1 MLKASRSGLRACS
14 RCVVRQASQTQQR
27 RWLAGA
33 ATGAARLDPAST
45 PAFHSQPG
53 AKHDDSLL
61 RQLFDS
67 PQTFKQF
74 EPPSSRALTGKNAG
88 LFRNKYLTSPKGF
101 ITFANT
107 TLERAQKLVDKVLA
121 ASTVEE
127 YKAVVR
133 DMDRLSDLLCRVLDV
148 SDFVRVTH
156 PDGRIQEAA
165 SQAWALVY
173 QYMNQLNTTTGLS
186 EQLGK
191 ALGNPEVVSSWTEE
205 ERTVG
210 ELLQQDFM
218 KSAIHL
224 PEGSRNRFVEISQ
237 NISELGSVFV
247 EDMTPEQDRI
257 VLPSSKFH
265 GMDPRIAQ
273 NYISRGTMYLP
284 TMSPEATV
292 ALRSV
297 HDEDT
302 RKAIYL
308 ATRTASGRSVKILEA
323 MLRLRA
329 ELANLSGFENYGQ
342 LALRDRM
349 MAKTPESVH
358 QFLLALAKHNTPR
371 VEKEIADLMQAKGQ
385 NMHASS
391 ATDLHPWDKDYYME
405 SIRRDMRSRRRGH
418 DVLSSYF
425 SLGTVMQGLSR
436 LFTRLYGI
444 RLVPRD
450 TLPGE
455 TWHPDVR
462 RLDVVSDTDGH
473 VAVLYCD
480 LFYRADKSPNP
491 AHFTVRCSRE
501 ISDQEIHEAAQAIS
515 NRREEA
521 STDAAISEA
530 NDGMHVSKQAGTAKQ
545 LPTIALVCDFH
556 HERSSKNEP
565 ALLHYYQM
573 ETLFH
578 EMGHAIHSV
587 LARTSLQNV
596 AGTRCATDFAELP
609 STLMEHFCA
618 DPTVLQ
624 MFARHYETDEPLP
637 YELVSERLQV
647 LKRFEASDR
656 ENQIIMAM
664 LDQQYHASHPGQANF
679 DSTEIYHNLQRTYG
693 KLPPDVA
700 GTRWQGFFGHLF
712 GYGST
717 YYSYLFDQVLSERVW
732 RVVFA
737 AGKNGAA
744 LDRANGERLKENLL
758 KWGGSRD
765 PWRCLS
771 DALQDER
778 LINGDEEAMRL
789 VGSWGI
795 KD

>member
-14 RCVVRQASQTQQR
+14 RCIVQQAPRPQQR
-27 RWLAGA
+27 RCLAGA
-33 ATGAARLDPAST
+33 AAGAARLDPANT
-45 PAFHSQPG
+45 PAFHAQPG
-53 AKHDDSLL
+53 AKYDDSVL

-67 PQTFKQF
+67 PQTFKEF
-74 EPPSSRALTGKNAG
+74 EPPSSRALTGKNVG

-101 ITFANT
+101 IVFANN

-127 YKAVVR
+127 YKSVVR

-186 EQLGK
+186 EQLGT

-205 ERTVG
+205 EKTVG

-237 NISELGSVFV
+237 QISELGSAFV

-273 NYISRGTMYLP
+273 DYTRRGTTHLP
-284 TMSPEATV
+284 SLSPAATV

-302 RKAIYL
+302 RKAIYF
-308 ATRTASGRSVKILEA
+308 ATRTASGRSVQILEA

-329 ELANLSGFENYGQ
+329 ELANLSGFESYGQ

-349 MAKTPESVH
+349 MAKSPESVH
-358 QFLLALAKHNTPR
+358 QFLLALAKHNGPR
-371 VEKEIADLMQAKGQ
+371 VEQEISDLMQAKRQ
-385 NMHASS
+385 NVHASS
-391 ATDLHPWDKDYYME
+391 AIDLQPWDKDYYME
-405 SIRRDMRSRRRGH
+405 SIRRDMRSRRRGN
-418 DVLSSYF
+418 DILSSYF

-462 RLDVVSDTDGH
+462 RL
-473 VAVLYCD
+473 
-480 LFYRADKSPNP
+480 RRPDKSPNP

-501 ISDQEIHEAAQAIS
+501 ISEQEIHEAAQAIS

-521 STDAAISEA
+521 STDAAITEA
-530 NDGMHVSKQAGTAKQ
+530 NDGMHVSKQAGSVKQ
-545 LPTIALVCDFH
+545 LPTIALICDFH
-556 HERSSKNEP
+556 HEQSSKNEP

-618 DPTVLQ
+618 DPTVLR

-664 LDQQYHASHPGQANF
+664 LDQQYHALRSGRASF
-679 DSTEIYHNLQRTYG
+679 DSTEIYHSLQRTYG
-693 KLPPDVA
+693 KLPPDA
-700 GTRWQGFFGHLF
+700 EGTRWQGFFGHLF

-732 RVVFA
+732 RVVFS
-737 AGKNGAA
+737 AGQNGGA

-778 LINGDEEAMRL
+778 LINGDEKAMRL

-795 KD
+795 RDDRHN